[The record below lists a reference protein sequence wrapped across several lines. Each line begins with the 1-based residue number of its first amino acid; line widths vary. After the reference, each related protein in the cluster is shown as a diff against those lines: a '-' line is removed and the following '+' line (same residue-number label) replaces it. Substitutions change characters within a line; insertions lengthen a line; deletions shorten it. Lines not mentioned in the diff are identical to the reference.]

1 MISANITLY
10 FNQQFSVNSLSSRS
24 SVCSI
29 PLTEYVH
36 IETDGSSYD
45 LKRIILGPIK
55 LRKGQ
60 EVMVTIEKA
69 KKALNKNGK
78 SYTEEEVK
86 KIKELFEF
94 WAKQEYNKYQKN
106 KQHEKRNTI

>member
-1 MISANITLY
+1 
-10 FNQQFSVNSLSSRS
+10 
-24 SVCSI
+24 
-29 PLTEYVH
+29 
-36 IETDGSSYD
+36 
-45 LKRIILGPIK
+45 
-55 LRKGQ
+55 
-60 EVMVTIEKA
+60 MVTIEKA

-94 WAKQEYNKYQKN
+94 WAKQEYKNYQKN